1 MVVSTRASLTTWATS
16 KCKHLISHTLYRY
29 VEEGGV
35 YKLEVQNMMYH
46 FEPVVVEIM
55 KPEDLVGPLGTE
67 GETKRRPSGVRAFL
81 YSLKSGRDARLA
93 YPLQLEP
100 SMRMQYFEIEP
111 PFNPLNYLKNPMV
124 IMVGVSGLLMWM
136 MKRMPK

>member
-1 MVVSTRASLTTWATS
+1 
-16 KCKHLISHTLYRY
+16 
-29 VEEGGV
+29 
-35 YKLEVQNMMYH
+35 MYH
-46 FEPVVVEIM
+46 FEPVVVEIA
-55 KPEDLVGPLGTE
+55 KPEDMVGPMGTDSE
-67 GETKRRPSGVRAFL
+67 VNKRRPPTVRAFL
-81 YSLKSGRDARLA
+81 FSMKTGRDVRLA

>member
-1 MVVSTRASLTTWATS
+1 M
-16 KCKHLISHTLYRY
+16 
-29 VEEGGV
+29 
-35 YKLEVQNMMYH
+35 QYH
-46 FEPVVVEIM
+46 FEPVVVEIL
-55 KPEDLVGPLGTE
+55 KPEDLVGPIG
-67 GETKRRPSGVRAFL
+67 GESDAKRRPQGIRAFL
-81 YSLKSGRDARLA
+81 YSLKTGKDVRLA

-100 SMRMQYFEIEP
+100 SMRMQYFEIEA